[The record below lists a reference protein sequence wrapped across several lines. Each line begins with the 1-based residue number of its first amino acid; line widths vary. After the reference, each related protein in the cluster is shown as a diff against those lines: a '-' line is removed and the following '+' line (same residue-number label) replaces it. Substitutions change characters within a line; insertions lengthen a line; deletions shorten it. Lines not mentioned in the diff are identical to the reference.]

1 MTAPSRLAALEAI
14 GVELHACP
22 ETWTALAADVL
33 EGLSSSPKSL
43 PPKWFYDARGSELF
57 DAICELPE
65 YYPTRREAA
74 LLREIGGAIA
84 ADVPA
89 GEVVE
94 LGSGSSLKSPL
105 LLDPLWA
112 AGTLRR
118 YVPVDVSATAVER
131 AVPALLE
138 RYPGLEID
146 ARVCDFTAELGA
158 LRACKRPPRLIA
170 FLGSTIGN
178 VQPAELQDFLLRV
191 RPLLGPRDALLVG
204 HDLVK
209 DPAVIVPAYDDAAGV
224 TAAFNRNVLAVVNRE
239 LHADFE
245 LDAFAHEVS
254 WNAAL
259 ERIEI
264 RLRSRTA
271 QVVRIASLGLEV
283 TFQAGESILTEI
295 SRKFRREVIERAAAR
310 AGLALRAWH
319 ADADEWYGV
328 SLLSPAG
335 SAGVRPDETG

>member
-1 MTAPSRLAALEAI
+1 VTAPARRAALEAV

-33 EGLSSSPKSL
+33 DGLSTAPRSL

-57 DAICELPE
+57 DAICEQPE

-74 LLREIGGAIA
+74 LLAGIGDALA
-84 ADVPA
+84 AEVPA

-94 LGSGSSLKSPL
+94 LGSGSSRKTPL
-105 LLDPLWA
+105 LLDPLAA

-118 YVPVDVSATAVER
+118 YVPVDVSATAIEA
-131 AVPALLE
+131 AVPGLLA
-138 RYPGLEID
+138 RYPELEID
-146 ARVCDFTAELGA
+146 AHVCDFTVDLDA
-158 LRACKRPPRLIA
+158 LRPRRSPPRLVA

-178 VQPAELQDFLLRV
+178 LQPAELHAFLERV

-224 TAAFNRNVLAVVNRE
+224 TAAFNRNVLAVINRE
-239 LHADFE
+239 LHADFD
-245 LDAFAHEVS
+245 LAAFDHEAS

-264 RLRSRTA
+264 RLRSRRA

-283 TFQAGESILTEI
+283 SFARGESILTEI
-295 SRKFRREVIERAAAR
+295 SRKFRREVVERAAAR
-310 AGLALRAWH
+310 AGLRLRAWH
-319 ADADEWYGV
+319 ADADAWYGV
-328 SLLSPAG
+328 SLLSVRGDAG
-335 SAGVRPDETG
+335 